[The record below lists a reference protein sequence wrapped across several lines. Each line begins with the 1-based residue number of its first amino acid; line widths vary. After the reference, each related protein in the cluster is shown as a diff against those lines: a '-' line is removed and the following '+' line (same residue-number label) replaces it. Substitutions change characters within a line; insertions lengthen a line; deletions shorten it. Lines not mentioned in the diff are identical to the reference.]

1 MKHLTLSNFIMLGI
15 GAVIGVVA
23 TNQYFKN
30 KYAAIA
36 EEEIES
42 VRELYRSKNDEEIDD
57 QPQET
62 DKEES
67 VVEENLSV
75 REYATMLNQQGYT
88 NYANIE
94 NDDSIE
100 KNAEG
105 VDVKKPYVIQPEQFG
120 ELDDYEIISLT
131 YYADKFL
138 TDDADELIED
148 VEALIGRDSL
158 STFGQFEEDAVYVR
172 NDRLKCDYEILAD
185 TRNYVDIR
193 KERASHR
200 ISE

>member
-193 KERASHR
+193 KERTSHR